1 MNGWVMVT
9 HYDMVRLWGTQ
20 QGQIMA
26 NSGDASVINRGRTRR
41 SVRTVAGSYLRHD
54 ISYPFFVIHQ
64 RQTWITAA
72 AWIRTHDH
80 QRWASLHWR
89 SDPVTVPLETFNRAP
104 DRATCNAQISD
115 FCARTCQSVCSK
127 LVALWSSYKSTMA
140 TILNWATDLTQSQAL
155 SSSNFTATESSDPRM
170 TDSTTLGSFFSK
182 FCM

>member
-9 HYDMVRLWGTQ
+9 HCDMVRLWGTQ
-20 QGQIMA
+20 LGRITK
-26 NSGDASVINRGRTRR
+26 NFGDASAINRGGTRWP
-41 SVRTVAGSYLRHD
+41 VRTVAGGYLQRD

-64 RQTWITAA
+64 RRNRITAA
-72 AWIRTHDH
+72 ARIRTHDH
-80 QRWASLHWR
+80 RRWASLRWR

-140 TILNWATDLTQSQAL
+140 TILNRATDLTQNQAL
-155 SSSNFTATESSDPRM
+155 SSSNFTVTQSSDPWL
-170 TDSTTLGSFFSK
+170 TNSTTLGSFFSK